1 MNRSAVTIEQL
12 LYEIR
17 KVPLYSQSAYSEPGT
32 TQAMRTIMRGQSN
45 RSFLLASLLL
55 LIAPTA
61 SPLRAIG
68 GVDEYNVP
76 EEIDTC
82 LKNSPG
88 LAINGEMNPFYLTG
102 DFDGDGKLD
111 FAVQV
116 VRGESKGILVCL
128 SSRKTPLIVGAG
140 SSLIWPSAQKW
151 RFDAWTIIPKERTD
165 VSRPPKAKHDAILL
179 DVKEAA
185 SGLLYWDGAALRW
198 EQLTD

>member
-1 MNRSAVTIEQL
+1 
-12 LYEIR
+12 
-17 KVPLYSQSAYSEPGT
+17 
-32 TQAMRTIMRGQSN
+32 MRGCSN
-45 RSFLLASLLL
+45 YFFSMASLLL
-55 LIAPTA
+55 LTTA
-61 SPLRAIG
+61 TAMPLLAVG

-76 EEIDTC
+76 KEIETC

-88 LAINGEMNPFYLTG
+88 LAINGDMNPFYLTG

-128 SSRKTPLIVGAG
+128 SSRKTPVIVGAG
-140 SSLIWPSAQKW
+140 SSLLWPSAQKW
-151 RFDAWTIIPKERTD
+151 RFDAWSIIPKESTE

-179 DVKEAA
+179 DVKETA
-185 SGLLYWDGAALRW
+185 SGLLYWDGTTVRW